1 MITLIILCCLGALGL
16 LSEIFN
22 FKKRILPIIYLG
34 LAAASAFIVR
44 DWNTN
49 MSYFNDMI
57 LLDNYSLAFTG
68 LLILIS
74 FVWFILSPANINDK
88 DHEVDFFSLIIFAL
102 IGGMMLVS
110 FSNIIMLFLGI
121 EILSISMYIL
131 AGSNKKSL
139 ASNEAALKYFLMG
152 SFATGF
158 LLFGIAL
165 IYGLT
170 SSFNLTVIANSIS
183 QISGS
188 SKMLDAG
195 VLLIMIAMLF
205 KVSAAPFHFWA
216 PDVYQGSPTIITVY
230 MSTVVK
236 TAAFAAFLKLFMIL
250 FGGMQGLWSSS
261 LWIISAATILIGNI
275 TAVFQT
281 NVKRMLAYSSI
292 SHAGYMLLAIL
303 AMNNFSASSLLFY
316 TLAYSLSSLGSFA
329 ILLLV
334 SKNVGAENL
343 ESFYGLAKKS
353 PLLATAT
360 VIAMLSLAGIPPAA
374 GFFAKYYIFSA
385 AIQSGL
391 TSLVIIAICGS
402 LIGVFYYFRVII
414 ALFKEKDAVHISM
427 SGNEKAVIVFTSL
440 ATLIL
445 GVLPG
450 LITGLLG

>member
-1 MITLIILCCLGALGL
+1 
-16 LSEIFN
+16 
-22 FKKRILPIIYLG
+22 
-34 LAAASAFIVR
+34 
-44 DWNTN
+44 
-49 MSYFNDMI
+49 
-57 LLDNYSLAFTG
+57 
-68 LLILIS
+68 
-74 FVWFILSPANINDK
+74 
-88 DHEVDFFSLIIFAL
+88 
-102 IGGMMLVS
+102 
-110 FSNIIMLFLGI
+110 
-121 EILSISMYIL
+121 MYIL
-131 AGSNKKSL
+131 AGSNKRSP

-281 NVKRMLAYSSI
+281 NIKRMLAYSSI

-303 AMNNFSASSLLFY
+303 AMNNSSASSLLFY
-316 TLAYSLSSLGSFA
+316 TLAYSLSSLSSFA

-334 SKNVGAENL
+334 NKSLGSESL
-343 ESFYGLAKKS
+343 ESFYGLAKKN
-353 PLLATAT
+353 PLIATAT
-360 VIAMLSLAGIPPAA
+360 IIAMLSLSGIPPAA

-402 LIGVFYYFRVII
+402 LIGVYYYFKVII
-414 ALFKEKDAVHISM
+414 ALFKEKDVAYISM
-427 SGNEKAVIVFTSL
+427 SGNEKAIIVFASL

-445 GVLPG
+445 GVFPG

>member
-1 MITLIILCCLGALGL
+1 M
-16 LSEIFN
+16 
-22 FKKRILPIIYLG
+22 
-34 LAAASAFIVR
+34 AAGVFIVR

-49 MSYFNDMI
+49 MSYFNDMV
-57 LLDNYSLAFTG
+57 LFDNYSLAFSG

-74 FVWFILSPANINDK
+74 FLWFVLSPAYVHDK
-88 DHEVDFFSLIIFAL
+88 EHEVDYFSLIIFAL
-102 IGGMMLVS
+102 IGGVILVS
-110 FSNIIMLFLGI
+110 YSNIIMLFLGL

-131 AGSNKKSL
+131 AGSNKRSL

-152 SFATGF
+152 SFATCF

-165 IYGLT
+165 IYGQT
-170 SSFNLTVIANSIS
+170 GSFNLSTIASSIS
-183 QISGS
+183 QISGN

-195 VLLIMIAMLF
+195 VLLMMIAMLF

-236 TAAFAAFLKLFMIL
+236 TAAFAAFFKLFMTL
-250 FGGMQGLWSSS
+250 FGGIEGLWFSS

-303 AMNNFSASSLLFY
+303 AMNNSSASSLLFY
-316 TLAYSLSSLGSFA
+316 TLAYSLSSFASFA

-334 SKNVGAENL
+334 NKSVGVESL
-343 ESFYGLAKKS
+343 ESFYGLAKKN
-353 PLLATAT
+353 PLLGAAT
-360 VIAMLSLAGIPPAA
+360 VVAMLSLAGIPPAA

-391 TSLVIIAICGS
+391 TSLVIIAIGGS
-402 LIGVFYYFRVII
+402 LIGVFYYFRLII
-414 ALFKEKDAVHISM
+414 ALFKEKDAAYIAM
-427 SGNEKAVIVFTSL
+427 SGNEKAIIVFVSL
-440 ATLIL
+440 ATIVL
-445 GVLPG
+445 GILPG
-450 LITGLLG
+450 IITGLLG

>member
-1 MITLIILCCLGALGL
+1 
-16 LSEIFN
+16 
-22 FKKRILPIIYLG
+22 
-34 LAAASAFIVR
+34 
-44 DWNTN
+44 
-49 MSYFNDMI
+49 
-57 LLDNYSLAFTG
+57 
-68 LLILIS
+68 
-74 FVWFILSPANINDK
+74 
-88 DHEVDFFSLIIFAL
+88 
-102 IGGMMLVS
+102 
-110 FSNIIMLFLGI
+110 
-121 EILSISMYIL
+121 
-131 AGSNKKSL
+131 
-139 ASNEAALKYFLMG
+139 
-152 SFATGF
+152 
-158 LLFGIAL
+158 
-165 IYGLT
+165 
-170 SSFNLTVIANSIS
+170 
-183 QISGS
+183 
-188 SKMLDAG
+188 
-195 VLLIMIAMLF
+195 
-205 KVSAAPFHFWA
+205 
-216 PDVYQGSPTIITVY
+216 
-230 MSTVVK
+230 
-236 TAAFAAFLKLFMIL
+236 
-250 FGGMQGLWSSS
+250 MQGLWSSS

>member
-1 MITLIILCCLGALGL
+1 
-16 LSEIFN
+16 
-22 FKKRILPIIYLG
+22 
-34 LAAASAFIVR
+34 
-44 DWNTN
+44 

-74 FVWFILSPANINDK
+74 FLWFISSPSNITDK

-102 IGGMMLVS
+102 IGGMMLAS
-110 FSNIIMLFLGI
+110 FSNIIMLFLGL

-131 AGSNKKSL
+131 AGSNKRSP

-170 SSFNLTVIANSIS
+170 SSFNLTVIANSVS
-183 QISGS
+183 QISGN

-236 TAAFAAFLKLFMIL
+236 TAAFAAFLKLFMTL

-261 LWIISAATILIGNI
+261 LWIIAAATILIGNI

-281 NVKRMLAYSSI
+281 NIKRMLAYSSI

-303 AMNNFSASSLLFY
+303 AMNNSSASSLLFY

-334 SKNVGAENL
+334 NKSIGSESL
-343 ESFYGLAKKS
+343 DSFYGLAKKN
-353 PLLATAT
+353 PLLAAAT

-374 GFFAKYYIFSA
+374 GFFAKYYIFSS

-391 TSLVIIAICGS
+391 TSLVIIAVCGS
-402 LIGVFYYFRVII
+402 LIGVFYYFKVII
-414 ALFKEKDAVHISM
+414 ALFKEKDAAHISM

-445 GVLPG
+445 GILPG
-450 LITGLLG
+450 LISGLLG